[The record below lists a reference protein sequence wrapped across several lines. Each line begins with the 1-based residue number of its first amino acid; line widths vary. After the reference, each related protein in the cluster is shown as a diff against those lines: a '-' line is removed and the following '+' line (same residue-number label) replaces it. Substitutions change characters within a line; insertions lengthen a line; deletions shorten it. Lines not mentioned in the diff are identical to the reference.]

1 MRRWTA
7 ALLLG
12 CLGGVLAY
20 FAMFI
25 SNFKD
30 QYTNFLLITYLWV
43 PSWAA
48 VVLVDLFIRSRHQGA
63 PGLISWRAVAA
74 WLIGVAVAVPFV
86 DSTLWQS
93 PLAVNLLH
101 NTDISGYVGAL
112 VGGAVY
118 LVLGRRP

>member
-1 MRRWTA
+1 
-7 ALLLG
+7 
-12 CLGGVLAY
+12 
-20 FAMFI
+20 MFV

-30 QYTNFLLITYLWV
+30 QYTNFVLITYLWV

-48 VVLVDLFIRSRHQGA
+48 VLLVDMFVFRRR
-63 PGLISWRAVAA
+63 PGPPVSLRVRAILA
-74 WLIGVAVAVPFV
+74 WLIGLAAAVPFV

-112 VGGAVY
+112 TGAAAY
-118 LVLGRRP
+118 LVLGRRRPSPSRYPSRATIHR

>member
-1 MRRWTA
+1 
-7 ALLLG
+7 
-12 CLGGVLAY
+12 
-20 FAMFI
+20 
-25 SNFKD
+25 
-30 QYTNFLLITYLWV
+30 
-43 PSWAA
+43 